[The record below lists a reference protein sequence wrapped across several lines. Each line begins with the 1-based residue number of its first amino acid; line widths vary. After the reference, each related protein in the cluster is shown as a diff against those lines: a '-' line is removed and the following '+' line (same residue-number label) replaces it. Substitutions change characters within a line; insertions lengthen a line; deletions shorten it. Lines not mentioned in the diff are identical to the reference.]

1 MVMQVVLNG
10 VVLGAMIALV
20 ALGFTLL
27 FGVLR
32 IVNFAHGTFY
42 MLGAVIAFYI
52 MQQSGVSF
60 ACASVIAVG
69 GVGLLGWAAD
79 RLIMYRFHGNLM
91 EAMIVSIALMLG
103 VQELLYILWGPVQR
117 GVPSVVTGMVKAFG
131 VVISAERILTVV
143 IAIASIVGLTLFIKK
158 SRLGKAMRATQQD
171 SEAASTLGVNT
182 NYICGMTFAIAAGLA
197 ALAGV
202 LQAPV
207 TSIHPGI
214 GTLPLYLA
222 FIVVILGGLG
232 SIPGTLIASFIIGLQ
247 QSFTATYWSSEFTVA
262 VSFAVAMVILLF
274 RPKGIMGHE

>member
-1 MVMQVVLNG
+1 MQVALNG
-10 VVLGAMIALV
+10 IVLGSTIALV

-42 MLGAVIAFYI
+42 MLGAVIAFYV
-52 MQQSGVSF
+52 MQQADISF
-60 ACASVIAVG
+60 TLASAIAVG
-69 GVGLLGWAAD
+69 SVGLLGWVTD
-79 RLIMYRFHGNLM
+79 RFIMHRFHGNLM
-91 EAMIVSIALMLG
+91 GGMIASIALMLG

-117 GVPSVVTGMVKAFG
+117 GVPSVVTGMIEAAG
-131 VVISAERILTVV
+131 VVISAERILTIV
-143 IAIASIVGLTLFIKK
+143 ISIAAILGLTFFIRR

-171 SEAASTLGVNT
+171 SEAASTLGINT
-182 NYICGMTFAIAAGLA
+182 YHICGITFAIATGLA

-207 TSIHPGI
+207 TTIHPGI

-232 SIPGTLIASFIIGLQ
+232 SIPGTLTASFIIGLQ
-247 QSFTATYWSSEFTVA
+247 QSFTATYWRSEFTVA
-262 VSFAVAMVILLF
+262 ASFALAMIILLV
-274 RPKGIMGHE
+274 RPKGLMGNE